1 MSTTSSSH
9 TLSRLPTEL
18 LIRICSHLQVADLLS
33 VQHSCRRFYNVI
45 SDSVFLQYILHTQI
59 NHLEAFLPLDV
70 PLNDR
75 VALLK
80 RHKTAWKNLELNV
93 FMQFK
98 AGDRH
103 RCSGYILQDG
113 YLIYKPATLAAIT
126 HTPYYNYIDL
136 RTPSHILLDC
146 PLFTD
151 ARLTTSIVTSSR
163 SLTLRNLFSDGKYI
177 PRLLQFLE
185 NTKAAARPPVFTAT
199 EVTEL
204 DADEGIG

>member
-136 RTPSHILLDC
+136 HSLSNQPNAERRWKQILLVAIR
-146 PLFTD
+146 PL
-151 ARLTTSIVTSSR
+151 
-163 SLTLRNLFSDGKYI
+163 SDI
-177 PRLLQFLE
+177 IFAVDQDLVVVIRF
-185 NTKAAARPPVFTAT
+185 
-199 EVTEL
+199 
-204 DADEGIG
+204 

>member
-9 TLSRLPTEL
+9 TLLRLPTEL
-18 LIRICSHLQVADLLS
+18 LIRICSHLHVADLLS

-45 SDSVFLQYILHTQI
+45 SDSVFLQYILHTEI

-80 RHKTAWKNLELNV
+80 RHETAWKNLELNV

-136 RTPSHILLDC
+136 HSLSNQPNAERRWKQILLVAIR
-146 PLFTD
+146 PLSDIIFAVD
-151 ARLTTSIVTSSR
+151 QDLVVVIRL
-163 SLTLRNLFSDGKYI
+163 
-177 PRLLQFLE
+177 
-185 NTKAAARPPVFTAT
+185 
-199 EVTEL
+199 
-204 DADEGIG
+204 